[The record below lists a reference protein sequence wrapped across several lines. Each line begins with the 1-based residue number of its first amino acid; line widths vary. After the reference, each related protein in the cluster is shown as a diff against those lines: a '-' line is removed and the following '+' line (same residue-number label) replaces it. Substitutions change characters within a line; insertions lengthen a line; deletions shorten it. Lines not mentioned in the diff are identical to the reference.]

1 MPSPVEFHPA
11 AVDEAEAAALWYAAR
26 SPRAARAFDAE
37 LAAAVDR
44 IAESPLRWR
53 RHLHGTR
60 RVVLRRFPY
69 LVVYRVDADR
79 VLIVAVAHGHRRPG
93 FWRGR

>member
-1 MPSPVEFHPA
+1 MPSRVEFHLA
-11 AVDEAEAAALWYAAR
+11 ALKEAEAAALWYAER

-37 LAAAVDR
+37 LTAAVAR
-44 IAESPLRWR
+44 IAGAPLRWR
-53 RHLHGTR
+53 RHVHGTR

-69 LVVYRVDADR
+69 LVIYRVDAAR

-93 FWRGR
+93 YWRGR